1 MIAPQTREIA
11 MNVRRVMVMAVV
23 CAAALWQVACGGG
36 TDRTKAQVRLVNASI
51 DYKTLEFSV
60 DGQLVQGQVGYGGAA
75 SYQNVDPDKSGSSSI
90 AQPSSA
96 TAVLSFALSVS
107 KNKSYT
113 LLAHGGL
120 GGLKQLLLDDNVGAP
135 DTNKTLLRVVNA
147 APDAGALDVYLT
159 GSADPLAPAV
169 AVLTGAAYGTPSG
182 WLTVNSNSW
191 RLRVTLAGS
200 KTDLRLDLPALQLSS
215 KQLVTLVLTPGQ
227 GGVLVNALVLVQEGD
242 ISRLDNTQA
251 RMRVAAGVTNGG
263 AVTAE
268 VGGTRLLTST
278 NSPAVSDY
286 ALVPAGTQSPG
297 VSVNGVSLASR
308 AETLF
313 AGADYT
319 LVVRGSAVAT
329 TVVAATSVIVDDNRL
344 PTDTT
349 RAKLRLVNGLADL
362 TTPLALTADLVPL
375 ANSVEAGQ
383 ASAYGTVSPSITAAV
398 AVTAPGLAKPVASL
412 STQTFVANA
421 NYSVFVLG
429 AADAA
434 TAQLRKDR

>member
-1 MIAPQTREIA
+1 
-11 MNVRRVMVMAVV
+11 MNIRRVMVMVAV
-23 CAAALWQVACGGG
+23 CAAALWQGACGGG
-36 TDRTKAQVRLVNASI
+36 TDRSKAQLRLVNASN
-51 DYKTLEFSV
+51 DYPTLEFYV

-75 SYQNVDPDKSGSSSI
+75 SYQNVDPDKSASSSI
-90 AQPSSA
+90 SQPSSA
-96 TAVLSFALSVS
+96 TAVLSFGLSVS
-107 KNKSYT
+107 KNKYYT
-113 LLAHGGL
+113 LLADGGL
-120 GGLKQLLLDDNVGAP
+120 GSLKQLLLDDNVGAP

-159 GSADPLAPAV
+159 GTADLLDPAV
-169 AVLTGAAYGTPSG
+169 AVLPGAAYGTPSS

-215 KQLVTLVLTPGQ
+215 KQLVTLVLTPGK
-227 GGVLVNALVLVQEGD
+227 GGVLVNALVLVQQGD
-242 ISRLDNTQA
+242 VSRLDNTQA

-263 AVTAE
+263 AVSAE
-268 VGGTRLLTST
+268 VGSTKLLTNT

-286 ALVPAGTQSPG
+286 ALVPTGVQSPT
-297 VSVNGVSLASR
+297 VSVNGVALASKP
-308 AETLF
+308 ETLV

-329 TVVAATSVIVDDNRL
+329 AVTAATSVIKDDNRL

-362 TTPLALTADLVPL
+362 ATPLAMTADLVPV
-375 ANSVEAGQ
+375 ANSVTAGQ
-383 ASAYGTVSPSITAAV
+383 ASAYGTVLPSITAAV
-398 AVTAPGLAKPVASL
+398 AVTTPGLATPVASL
-412 STQTFVANA
+412 STQTFVAGA

-429 AADAA
+429 ASTAA